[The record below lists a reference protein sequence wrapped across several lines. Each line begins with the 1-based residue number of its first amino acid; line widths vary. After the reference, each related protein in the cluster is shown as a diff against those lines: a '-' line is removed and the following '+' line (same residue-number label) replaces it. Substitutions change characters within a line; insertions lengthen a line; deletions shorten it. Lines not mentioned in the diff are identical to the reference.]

1 MFILVFSPSV
11 RPSNNNA
18 NVSLLSL
25 SLYSIEFDKGNSDYL
40 KQKIEIE
47 GTLQSYFE
55 LIHVYIQISTQLIDS
70 SSLLFKE
77 SGKILL
83 DKRQVP
89 KELET
94 LLSSSFANVPC
105 GLSFVILAKLIKE
118 PLYQQ
123 DYILRLG
130 QDIPIS
136 TSLSAYLKDSVPIFV
151 HFVLIADELLN
162 YWKTHFDHCML
173 SSLR

>member
-11 RPSNNNA
+11 RPSKSNA

-55 LIHVYIQISTQLIDS
+55 LIHVYIQISTQLIES

-118 PLYQQ
+118 LCINKTISYDWVKIFLFRILY
-123 DYILRLG
+123 L
-130 QDIPIS
+130 
-136 TSLSAYLKDSVPIFV
+136 
-151 HFVLIADELLN
+151 LI
-162 YWKTHFDHCML
+162 
-173 SSLR
+173 